1 MRQNRFLT
9 VMQKAALC
17 TMIGLSVYVIICI
30 TVNGMSFN
38 DFLIAEAMP
47 ISKRDTLG
55 KYNTYYKLSEKNSND
70 STESFAEGLIDSTD
84 VSIDSALL
92 TVSDVNDVNIEGS
105 DIPAPDSSDT
115 VIEGLIGL
123 GDVEFQPEPVLTDAE
138 AGTKTV
144 LTVKDLEKLRDL
156 EYMRKYFYVVNGSTE
171 MRSTDFD
178 ADRFVNADLRL
189 NKSTPGPKVL
199 VFHTH
204 STEGYADS
212 DRDNYKDGVYSIGEE
227 LCRVLK
233 EEYGIEAL
241 HDDGRYDVVDGR
253 SQIMGAYERMEGPI
267 KNVLKDNPSIELV
280 IDLHRDGVP
289 ENRRLVVDENGVSM
303 AQLMFVNGLTLLKGK
318 DGAAKPIDSL
328 PNPFLDT
335 NLALS
340 FRMQLAANEMYPNLT
355 RKVYLNAY
363 RYSLHMMPKSLL
375 VEVGAQTN
383 TKQEAK
389 NAVGA
394 LADILASVV
403 N

>member
-1 MRQNRFLT
+1 MT

-38 DFLIAEAMP
+38 DFLIAEAIP
-47 ISKRDTLG
+47 ISKHDTLG

-70 STESFAEGLIDSTD
+70 STED
-84 VSIDSALL
+84 SIDDTDISIDKALL
-92 TVSDVNDVNIEGS
+92 AVSDVNDVNIES
-105 DIPAPDSSDT
+105 VVNVTTNEDSVTPAPDAGDT
-115 VIEGLIGL
+115 VIAGLIGL

-156 EYMRKYFYVVNGSTE
+156 EYMRKYFYVVNSSTE
-171 MRSTDFD
+171 MRPTDFD
-178 ADRFVNADLRL
+178 ADRFVNADLQLSR
-189 NKSTPGPKVL
+189 STPGPKVL

-227 LCRVLK
+227 LCKVLQDK
-233 EEYGIEAL
+233 YGIETL
-241 HDDGRYDVVDGR
+241 HDDGRYDMVDGR

-267 KNVLKDNPSIELV
+267 KSLLKANPSIELV

-289 ENRRLVVDENGVSM
+289 ENRRLVVEENGVNM

-318 DGAAKPIDSL
+318 DGEAKRIDSL